1 MTIEKQLDDGTI
13 LEFPDGTTPEVISN
27 TIKRITAS
35 SPESVEMKQPE
46 TVVKAPIEAQGEI
59 VQASNSD
66 SVSIADYLRQS
77 LGQGTALGFGDEI
90 EGFVRGLYSAA
101 TEGRDISQ
109 AINAGIDE
117 VRAKNKKFEDENFK
131 TAMALQ
137 VGGGLLT
144 GGMGAGR
151 ALAAKGLSLGQK
163 MYRGAKVGGG
173 IGAVTGA
180 GMSEGGLT
188 SDGMYNR
195 AIGAGLGA
203 TLGATGGVVLPG
215 AGALIKK
222 GSTAVSRVLPDIPRM
237 GFSGGSTRQ
246 AEGLFRNQAAGSG
259 LNAQSLKQGLDELGP
274 QGVVADLG
282 NRNVRDLARFAGNK
296 DINKTAQDMLQKRN
310 VEQGLRIE
318 AQIDKQIADKSLGRY
333 LLETN
338 ELRRLDANKNYGKLR
353 ETPVELSSN
362 LKGFFQ
368 NVEIQDAYKGA
379 KKIAGVKGEKLTP
392 LFTKDKKTGVK
403 TYLKPDMKTL
413 DYIKQAMDDKVDAA
427 FRGSNPAPR
436 LGDALKTLRN
446 NFRNHVDELVPEYK
460 QVRSNYAGH
469 SAAMESAE
477 EGAKFI
483 NSKTYYMPNIKEM
496 GAHELEAFKVGV
508 ADALRYKV
516 LSPQDGA
523 DVTKKIFGS
532 ELNRRRL
539 KLAFGSDA
547 KGKADYKEFEKV
559 IKNEIKMG
567 ETNAAVSSGSR
578 THPMAMDEANY
589 AKPFNL
595 ISDSTGA
602 IMGNPMAQGRL
613 SSKIADMLQ
622 TPPEA
627 VARKLSKLLL
637 SQNPE
642 DKAEAIRILGKG
654 QTKGNKL
661 SNFLTRPAAISSG
674 YVGGM
679 TQGN

>member
-1 MTIEKQLDDGTI
+1 MAPKPAFIDPYDNPPASTETV
-13 LEFPDGTTPEVISN
+13 PNATVS
-27 TIKRITAS
+27 AS
-35 SPESVEMKQPE
+35 SNDMP
-46 TVVKAPIEAQGEI
+46 
-59 VQASNSD
+59 
-66 SVSIADYLRQS
+66 IADYLRQS

-101 TEGRDISQ
+101 TEGKDISQ
-109 AINAGIDE
+109 AINAGINE

-163 MYRGAKVGGG
+163 MYRGAKTAGG
-173 IGAVTGA
+173 IGAITGA
-180 GMSEGGLT
+180 GMGEGGMT
-188 SDGMYNR
+188 GDEGSFDMSGIVDRSGN
-195 AIGAGLGA
+195 AIQGGV
-203 TLGATGGVVLPG
+203 LGATGGVVLPG

-222 GSTAVSRVLPDIPRM
+222 GASAVARRFP
-237 GFSGGSTRQ
+237 GGSTRQ
-246 AEGLFRNQAAGSG
+246 AEGLFRNQATGSG

-274 QGVVADLG
+274 EGVVADLG

-318 AQIDKQIADKSLGRY
+318 AQIDKQITDKSLGRY
-333 LLETN
+333 LKETN

-353 ETPVELSSN
+353 ETSVELSPG
-362 LKGFFQ
+362 LKVFFQ

-379 KKIAGVKGEKLTP
+379 KRIAGAKSEKLTP
-392 LFTKDKKTGVK
+392 LFTKDKDGVK
-403 TYLKPDMKTL
+403 TYMKPDMKTL
-413 DYIKQAMDDKVDAA
+413 DYIKQAMDDKVEAA
-427 FRGSNPAPR
+427 FRGSTPAPK
-436 LGDALKTLRN
+436 LGGVLRDLRN
-446 NFRNHVDELVPEYK
+446 DFRNHVDELVPEYK

-483 NSKTYYMPNIKEM
+483 NSKTYYMPDIKDM

-539 KLAFGSDA
+539 RLAFGSDA

-578 THPMAMDEANY
+578 TAPMLQDE
-589 AKPFNL
+589 
-595 ISDSTGA
+595 STIGKAAA
-602 IMGNPMAQGRL
+602 ILSEGVQITGGNPVALANAGARA

-642 DKAEAIRILGKG
+642 DKAEAIKILGKG

-661 SNFLTRPAAISSG
+661 SNFLTRPTAISSG

>member
-1 MTIEKQLDDGTI
+1 MAPKPAFIDPYDNPPAT
-13 LEFPDGTTPEVISN
+13 N
-27 TIKRITAS
+27 A
-35 SPESVEMKQPE
+35 
-46 TVVKAPIEAQGEI
+46 TVPNATVPNATVSA
-59 VQASNSD
+59 NSD
-66 SVSIADYLRQS
+66 DIPIADYLRQS

-101 TEGRDISQ
+101 TEGKDISQ
-109 AINAGIDE
+109 AINAGINE

-163 MYRGAKVGGG
+163 MYRGSKVGGG

-180 GMSEGGLT
+180 GMGEGGMT
-188 SDGMYNR
+188 GDEGSFDMSGIVDR
-195 AIGAGLGA
+195 AGNALQGGVI
-203 TLGATGGVVLPG
+203 GATGGVVLPG

-222 GSTAVSRVLPDIPRM
+222 GASAVARRFP
-237 GFSGGSTRQ
+237 GGSTRQ

-318 AQIDKQIADKSLGRY
+318 TQIDKQIADKSLGRF
-333 LLETN
+333 LQETS

-353 ETPVELSSN
+353 ETPVELSSK

-379 KKIAGVKGEKLTP
+379 KKIAGAKGEKLTP

-427 FRGSNPAPR
+427 FRGSNPAPK

-446 NFRNHVDELVPEYK
+446 DFRNHVDELVPEYK

-477 EGAKFI
+477 EGTKFI
-483 NSKTYYMPNIKEM
+483 NSKTYYIPNIKEM
-496 GAHELEAFKVGV
+496 GAHELDAFKVGV

-539 KLAFGSDA
+539 RLAFGSDD

-559 IKNEIKMG
+559 IKNEIKMA

-578 THPMAMDEANY
+578 TAPMLQDESNFGKA
-589 AKPFNL
+589 AAIL
-595 ISDSTGA
+595 SEGVQITG
-602 IMGNPMAQGRL
+602 GNPVALANAGARA